1 MYHLYGKKATPIKN
15 FIQNVGAGQLKE
27 RDIFI
32 GDFPQIIGTIPV
44 SKEQECQ
51 PVWEFIKNVSLDS
64 AFLKSHHEG
73 LKSYFSL
80 TLSLE
85 SRKGR
90 PLAPILLEF
99 NMGGWEWEPI
109 TERIDIMILKD
120 GTPVGFLP
128 TAVFSSSPPM
138 ECLTLSGLVN
148 LVEKNDFPERNKWG
162 SGNFLGEFFSR
173 IIKGSVFD
181 LDSENKKTKKSTSAF
196 FEKHGRERL
205 PGEPDEGFRIK
216 VFRRAEKDT
225 GECVILGQPFPKDF
239 ASGNLGF
246 ARLGISENMY
256 FFGGGPPEKLSGE
269 YLSLL
274 TRREAAER
282 LDTIVSLEKHRA
294 SRADI
299 WKNLEVVELYFK
311 RPIPSRFLPHI
322 VKTLIETRPNLWVV
336 EDPGYGP
343 GPLLFCAQEKGSR
356 KPFVVAYDRTEK
368 DLSVLLGALVINN
381 KFSKATKKEEPRNLN
396 EHSFKERER

>member
-1 MYHLYGKKATPIKN
+1 M
-15 FIQNVGAGQLKE
+15 KE

-32 GDFPQIIGTIPV
+32 GNSPPILGTIHV

-51 PVWEFIKNVSLDS
+51 PVKKFIENVSPNLVSFKNPVRMPLYPD
-64 AFLKSHHEG
+64 FCV
-73 LKSYFSL
+73 

-85 SRKGR
+85 SGKGFA
-90 PLAPILLEF
+90 LAPLLVEF
-99 NMGGWEWEPI
+99 NMGGNGSRTI
-109 TERIDIMILKD
+109 SKRADLIVLKN
-120 GTPVGFLP
+120 GYPVGFLAP
-128 TAVFSSSPPM
+128 AVFSSAPHM
-138 ECLTLSGLVN
+138 KCLTLSGLMR
-148 LVEKNDFPERNKWG
+148 LIEKTNFPEADKG
-162 SGNFLGEFFSR
+162 HADLFLGRFFSD
-173 IIKGSVFD
+173 IIKESVFD
-181 LDSENKKTKKSTSAF
+181 LDSENKKTKKSINAF

-216 VFRRAEKDT
+216 VFRMTEKDT
-225 GECVILGQPFPKDF
+225 GECVVLGQPFPKDF

-256 FFGGGPPEKLSGE
+256 FFGGGPLEKLSGE

-282 LDTIVSLEKHRA
+282 LDTIVSLEKNRA
-294 SRADI
+294 ARADI

-336 EDPGYGP
+336 EDPGYGH
-343 GPLLFCAQEKGSR
+343 GPLLFCAHEKGSR
-356 KPFVVAYDRTEK
+356 EPFVVAYDRTEK
-368 DLSVLLGALVINN
+368 DLSVLLGALVIKN
-381 KFSKATKKEEPRNLN
+381 KFSPATKKEEFTKSN
-396 EHSFKERER
+396 ENSLKKERER